1 MVVKLTPAKKVEGA
15 ATITKAV
22 VDGKSKQII
31 AEDQHQ
37 EAVAVEPHHGL
48 QMAAQPWC
56 EVGFEAS
63 FTKNLGN
70 YQSARLNVIVKI
82 PCPAGD
88 IDEVFDY
95 ARTWVNGK
103 LETLVS
109 EL

>member
-22 VDGKSKQII
+22 VDGKAKQTIS
-31 AEDQHQ
+31 EDQTQ
-37 EAVAVEPHHGL
+37 EIVPVKDAV

>member
-15 ATITKAV
+15 ATITKSV
-22 VDGKSKQII
+22 VDSKAKQTIS
-31 AEDQHQ
+31 EELTQ
-37 EAVAVEPHHGL
+37 EIVPVKTEV

>member
-1 MVVKLTPAKKVEGA
+1 MVVKLTQAKKVEGA
-15 ATITKAV
+15 ATVMKTV
-22 VDGKSKQII
+22 TGTGKQVLS
-31 AEDQHQ
+31 EDQHS
-37 EAVAVEPHHGL
+37 EAVPMNKEV
-48 QMAAQPWC
+48 QITAQPWC

>member
-1 MVVKLTPAKKVEGA
+1 MVVKLTSAKKVEGA

-22 VDGKSKQII
+22 VDAKSKQII

-37 EAVAVEPHHGL
+37 EAVPMKTEV

>member
-1 MVVKLTPAKKVEGA
+1 MVVKLTQPRRS
-15 ATITKAV
+15 KALRP
-22 VDGKSKQII
+22 SRRRWSTASPSRSI
-31 AEDQHQ
+31 AEGSDAGDRAG
-37 EAVAVEPHHGL
+37 EGRDV
-48 QMAAQPWC
+48 QMAGQPWC